1 MERMRY
7 EGMQLDGEALTKPL
21 RRVTLT
27 VDPDDYAVLEA
38 LARRSDVSA
47 SWLVRRSI
55 REFLERRTADRVDP
69 TREEGRAEHAA

>member
-1 MERMRY
+1 MKYEDMRGS
-7 EGMQLDGEALTKPL
+7 EHLAKPL

-27 VDPDDYAVLEA
+27 VDPDDYATLEA

-55 REFLERRTADRVDP
+55 REFLERRNADRIDP
-69 TREEGRAEHAA
+69 TKEEARAEPAA